1 MDNIVLLS
9 FLTKTTITIGLV
21 VILFDETYQF
31 YSRRAAI
38 VSDKLDKAGSIVTIP
53 LFFGTAVFTFERIT
67 MVIC

>member
-1 MDNIVLLS
+1 MDNLVLLS

-21 VILFDETYQF
+21 VIFFDEAYQF

-53 LFFGTAVFTFERIT
+53 LFFGTVVFTFERIT